1 MSRILIIYGH
11 PSPESFNA
19 AMAEAAKEAIREA
32 GGDFAVHDPYGD
44 GLDPVLSFRKSA
56 DPHTKRYVRDLQEAD
71 GYIVIHPD
79 WWGQPPAMLKG
90 YLDLVFQE
98 GVAYQRPPGGG
109 WPPQGLLQG
118 EAALVLNTADAPGE
132 GEPANDPLE
141 GIWRDGVFRPCGV
154 ADVRRRVFAPV
165 AGSTPE
171 QRDEWLREVR
181 ELAGGYVRENGLVSA
196 AT

>member
-19 AMAEAAKEAIREA
+19 AVTEAAQEAIREA
-32 GGDFAVHDPYGD
+32 GGDFVVHDPYGD
-44 GLDPVLSFRKSA
+44 GLDPVLSFRKSL
-56 DPHTKRYVRDLQEAD
+56 DPHTKRYVRELQEAT
-71 GYIVIHPD
+71 GYIVVHPD

-98 GVAYQRPPGGG
+98 GVAYQRSKGGG
-109 WPPQGLLQG
+109 WPPEGLLRG
-118 EAALVLNTADAPGE
+118 NAALVLNTADGPWQ

-141 GIWRDGVFRPCGV
+141 AIWRDRVFGPCGV
-154 ADVRRRVFAPV
+154 ESVQRRVFAPV
-165 AGSTPE
+165 SGSTPE
-171 QRDEWLREVR
+171 QREGWLDEVR
-181 ELAGGYVRENGLVSA
+181 VLVGGYVRENGLVGA